1 MKRLYCLS
9 FIFVFCFIMFYTYE
23 LFAQEKPEIIQ
34 ETINVGSKV
43 LKYIE
48 ERSDNYFKKT
58 ITIPSSSL
66 DDAYNVLK
74 EYYDTN
80 NRQDVYYK
88 IGRLIEI
95 FGQLNPVLN
104 SNNEVLDMST
114 ATIVMYK
121 YSNTELEFEISDSE
135 TDLTWLYNM
144 KCLDK
149 KTTLTIRSN

>member
-144 KCLDK
+144 KYLDK